1 MKFIVDAQ
9 LPKSLADF
17 LSQYGH
23 EALHTLELPDKNKT
37 TDKQII
43 ELSVK
48 ENYIVITKDDDF
60 LETFFL
66 KQQPSK
72 LVLVKTGNIS
82 NEELLKIF
90 TIHITK
96 LENIMSVNS
105 LIEIFRD
112 EIIIH
117 SDKIS

>member
-1 MKFIVDAQ
+1 MKFLVDAQ

-17 LSQYGH
+17 LSQNGH
-23 EALHTLELPDKNKT
+23 EGLHTLQLPDKNKT

-43 ELSVK
+43 EIAYK
-48 ENYIVITKDDDF
+48 ENYIVVTKDNDF
-60 LETFFL
+60 LESFFL
-66 KQQPSK
+66 KQEPST
-72 LVLVKTGNIS
+72 LILIKTGNIP

-90 TIHITK
+90 SFHIKTIEHIIS
-96 LENIMSVNS
+96 ENS

-117 SDKIS
+117 SDKI

>member
-9 LPKSLADF
+9 LPKSLAAF
-17 LSQYGH
+17 LSRNGH
-23 EALHTLELPDKNKT
+23 EAFHTLELPDKNKT

-43 ELSVK
+43 EIALK
-48 ENYIVITKDDDF
+48 ENYIVVTKDDDF

-66 KQQPSK
+66 KQQPPK
-72 LVLVKTGNIS
+72 LILVKTGNIS
-82 NEELLKIF
+82 NVKLLEIFSLHISKIEK
-90 TIHITK
+90 I
-96 LENIMSVNS
+96 LSENS

-117 SDKIS
+117 SDKL

>member
-1 MKFIVDAQ
+1 MKFLIDAQ
-9 LPKSLADF
+9 LPGSLANF

-23 EALHTLELPDKNKT
+23 EVLHTLDLPDKNKT

-43 ELSVK
+43 EVSVK
-48 ENYIVITKDDDF
+48 ENYIVVTKDDDF

-72 LVLVKTGNIS
+72 LILVRTGNIS
-82 NEELLKIF
+82 NEDLLKVF
-90 TIHITK
+90 TIHIK
-96 LENIMSVNS
+96 KIESIISENS

-117 SDKIS
+117 SDNL